1 MAEPHHPITP
11 ADQEA
16 DLFFKFQMKLAHWL
30 YGYWKQGLVG
40 IGIFLFFAF
49 VVGQTSTCIRD
60 RAREGSAALARSQA
74 LLPEPSQMAQ
84 YGLAPLDDLTDP
96 EHVAQL
102 EAAAKSFEDVARSA
116 PGVSSAEA
124 WLHAGNTWGR
134 LGNDAASLAAFQAAY
149 DAERGGIYTYSAG
162 NRLAMLHRKAGADA
176 LAIELYRELATDLDG
191 YLAERALIDLMDYS
205 VRTGANESVQRL
217 AAEFRARFSESPRLE
232 DVQAIE
238 TRAGVQGS

>member
-1 MAEPHHPITP
+1 MTPLPGVFHPAGGSVAEPHHPITP

-102 EAAAKSFEDVARSA
+102 EAAAKSFEDVARSGQLCHN
-116 PGVSSAEA
+116 GVV
-124 WLHAGNTWGR
+124 GPPVT
-134 LGNDAASLAAFQAAY
+134 
-149 DAERGGIYTYSAG
+149 
-162 NRLAMLHRKAGADA
+162 
-176 LAIELYRELATDLDG
+176 
-191 YLAERALIDLMDYS
+191 
-205 VRTGANESVQRL
+205 
-217 AAEFRARFSESPRLE
+217 P
-232 DVQAIE
+232 
-238 TRAGVQGS
+238 

>member
-102 EAAAKSFEDVARSA
+102 EDGLGIRAVGTTESTWRFRPAA
-116 PGVSSAEA
+116 PG
-124 WLHAGNTWGR
+124 
-134 LGNDAASLAAFQAAY
+134 
-149 DAERGGIYTYSAG
+149 ERGAQ
-162 NRLAMLHRKAGADA
+162 
-176 LAIELYRELATDLDG
+176 
-191 YLAERALIDLMDYS
+191 IDLVIDRQDRCINLCEMKYS
-205 VRTGANESVQRL
+205 DHEFVISRAY
-217 AAEFRARFSESPRLE
+217 AEQLRRKRDIFRA
-232 DVQAIE
+232 QTG
-238 TRAGVQGS
+238 TRKTLFLVMVTTCGTRRNDWYAVLIAYHLTMDDLFR